1 MQRAA
6 LKTSSFPTI
15 PTPRETALFLLTPS
29 REAPELAPEWDDW
42 DDEEGLTN
50 IKYYSPTAD

>member
-6 LKTSSFPTI
+6 LKTRPYPTI

-29 REAPELAPEWDDW
+29 RETPELAPEWDE
-42 DDEEGLTN
+42 EEGLTN
-50 IKYYSPTAD
+50 IKYYSPTSD